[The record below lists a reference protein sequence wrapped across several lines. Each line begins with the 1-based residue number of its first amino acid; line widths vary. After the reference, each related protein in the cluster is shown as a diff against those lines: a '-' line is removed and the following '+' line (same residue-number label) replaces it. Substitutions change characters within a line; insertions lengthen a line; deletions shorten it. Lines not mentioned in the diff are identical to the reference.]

1 MEDLIS
7 SMSNM
12 IYHIARQFT
21 NNDDLIKELY
31 NQGVLGLYDAY
42 NNYNKNSDTKF
53 SSYAYMYIYGKI
65 YSYINE
71 NRNIKINKDTI
82 KLYKLIQ
89 KAKDY
94 LCQTMGKEPSAK
106 EISEYLNID
115 EYIILNTFNLVQGS
129 LSLNYE
135 YNDGEFSSLISLDNN
150 ISGVDIKDML
160 ESLSC
165 EQRKVIM
172 YKYYGGYSQSEIA
185 KLMNMSQSSVSR
197 CEKESIEKLRVRCNV

>member
-65 YSYINE
+65 FI
-71 NRNIKINKDTI
+71 
-82 KLYKLIQ
+82 
-89 KAKDY
+89 
-94 LCQTMGKEPSAK
+94 GKRHEK
-106 EISEYLNID
+106 
-115 EYIILNTFNLVQGS
+115 G
-129 LSLNYE
+129 
-135 YNDGEFSSLISLDNN
+135 
-150 ISGVDIKDML
+150 
-160 ESLSC
+160 
-165 EQRKVIM
+165 
-172 YKYYGGYSQSEIA
+172 
-185 KLMNMSQSSVSR
+185 R
-197 CEKESIEKLRVRCNV
+197 CETCLLVFLIIFWIWNPP